1 MTQKAYY
8 LTEGRPREAIRTFVF
23 TEMLRG
29 AMYGAAVFFGVLVLI
44 GAIALVGQLLPE
56 ESKQAPGPMP
66 FSTLGQPPAPW
77 IGLA

>member
-8 LTEGRPREAIRTFVF
+8 LPEARPREAIRSFVF

-29 AMYGAAVFFGVLVLI
+29 AMYGAVVFFGVLVLI
-44 GAIALVGQLLPE
+44 GAISLVGQLLPE

-66 FSTLGQPPAPW
+66 FSQLGTPDPVRLV
-77 IGLA
+77 G

>member
-1 MTQKAYY
+1 MSQDTLLKSARERMDKAIEH
-8 LTEGRPREAIRTFVF
+8 T

-29 AMYGAAVFFGVLVLI
+29 AMYGAAVFFGVVVLI

-66 FSTLGQPPAPW
+66 YSTLDQPSAPW

>member
-1 MTQKAYY
+1 
-8 LTEGRPREAIRTFVF
+8 
-23 TEMLRG
+23 
-29 AMYGAAVFFGVLVLI
+29 MYGAAVFFGVVVLI

-66 FSTLGQPPAPW
+66 YSTLDQPPAPW

>member
-1 MTQKAYY
+1 MSQKAYY

-66 FSTLGQPPAPW
+66 FSALGLPPGPG
-77 IGLA
+77 IGQA

>member
-8 LTEGRPREAIRTFVF
+8 LPEGRPREAIRTFVF

-29 AMYGAAVFFGVLVLI
+29 AMFGATVFFGVLVLI
-44 GAIALVGQLLPE
+44 GAIWLVGQLLPA

-66 FSTLGQPPAPW
+66 FSVLGLPPGAG
-77 IGLA
+77 IGKA

>member
-8 LTEGRPREAIRTFVF
+8 LPEGRPRDAIRTFVF

-29 AMYGAAVFFGVLVLI
+29 AMYGAVLFFGVILLI
-44 GAIALVGQLLPE
+44 AAIWSVGLLLPE

-66 FSTLGQPPAPW
+66 FSALGLPPGPW
-77 IGLA
+77 VG